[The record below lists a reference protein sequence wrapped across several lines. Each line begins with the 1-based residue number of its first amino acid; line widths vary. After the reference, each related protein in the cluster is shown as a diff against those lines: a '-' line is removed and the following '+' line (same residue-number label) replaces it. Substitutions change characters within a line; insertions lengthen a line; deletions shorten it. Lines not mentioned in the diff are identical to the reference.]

1 MATACK
7 HAGADSQLEL
17 GYVAKGHAKGQVY
30 FAQRSG
36 PVQ

>member
-7 HAGADSQLEL
+7 HAGADSQIEL
-17 GYVAKGHAKGQVY
+17 GYVAKGQVYLVY
-30 FAQRSG
+30 FAQRHG

>member
-7 HAGADSQLEL
+7 HAGADSQIEL
-17 GYVAKGHAKGQVY
+17 GYVAKGQVY
-30 FAQRSG
+30 FAQRPG